1 MSARSFSAAFTVD
14 ATPAQVYDVIND
26 VRAWWSGELEG
37 NTSAVGDEFT
47 YRYQDLHRSRQRIT
61 ELVPG
66 QRVVWHVVEA
76 ELNFVD
82 DKDEWT
88 GTDIIFDIT
97 RKADGTELR
106 FTHAGL
112 LTNAECFND
121 CSSAWSHY
129 INGALHKLILERRS

>member
-1 MSARSFSAAFTVD
+1 MNARSFSTAFTVD
-14 ATPAQVYDVIND
+14 ATPAQVYDAIND
-26 VRAWWSGELEG
+26 VRSWWAGELEG

-47 YRYQDLHRSRQRIT
+47 YRYQDMHRSRQRIV

-82 DKDEWT
+82 DKNEWT
-88 GTDIIFDIT
+88 GTEIIFEIT
-97 RKADGTELR
+97 RKAEKTELR

-112 LTNAECFND
+112 LPSAECFTD
-121 CSSAWSHY
+121 CSSAWSQY
-129 INGALHKLILERRS
+129 INGALRKLILERAS

>member
-14 ATPAQVYDVIND
+14 ATPGQVYD
-26 VRAWWSGELEG
+26 A
-37 NTSAVGDEFT
+37 
-47 YRYQDLHRSRQRIT
+47 

-112 LTNAECFND
+112 LTSAECFND

-129 INGALHKLILERRS
+129 INGALRKLILERTS